1 MKVVV
6 TGGGTGGHVYPA
18 LTIIEEL
25 KKRVDSL
32 EVLYI
37 GTTTRMESK
46 LIPSL
51 GIEYVGIEMSGVNR
65 KNIFANFKLPVLL
78 IKNKMKLKKLY
89 QEFKPDI
96 VIGTGGYV
104 TVPVINAAKSLK
116 IPTLIFDADY
126 NFGMA
131 TRYLKKRVDC
141 VCTSYAKN
149 RDGDKIIYTGNPR
162 GQYLYENID
171 RSNIKNKALYV
182 FGSLGSETVNDFFV
196 NYFNNVKLDY
206 EVKYVTG
213 KGKYE
218 DFVNKL
224 QNNQVEVVE
233 YIADMTKELGDVAFV
248 VCRGGATSVSEFTAC
263 EIPAIYIPS
272 PYVANNEQVYNVKE
286 LIDNSASLMIEES
299 DLTIESFKLQ
309 EERMISEYDEIVK
322 CLSKYSI
329 KNSAD
334 LIIDNILRLVG

>member
-6 TGGGTGGHVYPA
+6 TGGGTGGHIYPA

-25 KKRVDSL
+25 KKRFDDL

-51 GIEYVGIEMSGVNR
+51 GINYKGIEMSGFNR
-65 KNIFANFKLPVLL
+65 KNIFANFKLPYLL
-78 IKNKMKLKKLY
+78 FKNKFILKKL
-89 QEFKPDI
+89 FKDFCPDI

-104 TVPVINAAKSLK
+104 TVPVINSAKSCN

-131 TRYLKKRVDC
+131 TNYLKNRVDC
-141 VCTSYAKN
+141 VCTSYKN
-149 RDGDKIIYTGNPR
+149 NCDGNKIIFTGNPR
-162 GQYLYENID
+162 GQFLCESID
-171 RSNIKNKALYV
+171 RSTTRNKVLFV
-182 FGSLGSETVNDFFV
+182 FGSLGSETLNDFFV
-196 NYFNNVKLDY
+196 DYFNNSDISY

-213 KGKYE
+213 KGKYN
-218 DFVNKL
+218 DFVSKL
-224 QNNQVEVVE
+224 ENDSVEVVE
-233 YIADMTKELGDVAFV
+233 YISDMSEELSDVLFV
-248 VCRGGATSVSEFTAC
+248 VARGGATSVSEFSAC
-263 EIPAIYIPS
+263 EVPAIYIPS
-272 PYVANNEQVYNVKE
+272 PYVANNEQIHNVKE
-286 LIDNSASLMIEES
+286 LVDNQASLMVEEKDLSIEV
-299 DLTIESFKLQ
+299 FKEQ
-309 EERMISEYDEIVK
+309 EVKMLNEYEEIVK
-322 CLSKYSI
+322 SLSIFSV